1 MNKRFK
7 KPKRSAAR
15 FPKHTPKIELIID
28 RIGGKG
34 DGVSEINEIQ
44 NTSSG
49 QKQSY
54 FVPGTLPG
62 EHVLARPV
70 SKTNEG
76 IFGQLLEII
85 KIADD
90 RVTAPCSYF
99 GVCGGCS
106 LQHWAPTSY
115 QQWKI
120 ARIKNAIEKISSP
133 GTIVDDLVPA
143 KAEARR
149 RADLS
154 IRHLKTRSVLGFYER
169 DSNKIVDIEAC
180 SLLDPEIINFSNA
193 FRKVSHLLIQPDE
206 SSRIS
211 INKLDTGLDVLV
223 FLESDLS
230 LEGLEAINDLA
241 NSHNLCRVSASIAPS
256 NDIIPIIEKN
266 TPIMKFS
273 EVSIIPP
280 PGAFLQATKEGTRLI
295 TEAVI
300 SGIGGAKR
308 ILELFSGC
316 GTLSIPLQYHA
327 TVHAVE
333 GDQLAA
339 AALRKA
345 TVKAGIDSRLSVEIR
360 DLIKDPVPAD
370 KLSKYDAIVFDPPRS
385 GAKKQAEQIAK
396 NGPHTVVAVSC
407 NPNTF
412 ARDGKILI
420 EGGYELKKVT
430 PIDQFLWSPHIEL
443 VALFY
448 RTSRK

>member
-1 MNKRFK
+1 MSKRFK
-7 KPKRSAAR
+7 KPKRTAAR
-15 FPKHTPKIELIID
+15 FAKSIPTIELIID

-34 DGVSEINEIQ
+34 DGVSEINKIP
-44 NTSSG
+44 NTPSE

-62 EHVLARPV
+62 EHVIARPV
-70 SKTNEG
+70 SKANEG

-85 KIADD
+85 KVSDD
-90 RVTAPCSYF
+90 RVTAPCLYF

-115 QQWKI
+115 QQWKV
-120 ARIKNAIEKISSP
+120 ARIKSSITKISSP
-133 GTIVDDLVPA
+133 NTIVDNLVPA
-143 KAEARR
+143 KAETRR

-154 IRHLKTRSVLGFYER
+154 VRYLKTKSVLGFYER
-169 DSNKIVDIEAC
+169 DSNRIVDIEAC

-193 FRKVSHLLIQPDE
+193 FRKVSHLLIQQEE

-211 INKLDTGLDVLV
+211 INKLDTGLDVLI
-223 FLESDLS
+223 FLESEHS
-230 LEGLEAINDLA
+230 LEGLEAINDLTH
-241 NSHNLCRVSASIAPS
+241 SHDLCRVSARIKPS
-256 NDIIPIIEKN
+256 NDIVPIIEKKI
-266 TPIMKFS
+266 PAIRFS
-273 EVSIIPP
+273 EVNVIPP

-300 SGIGGAKR
+300 SGISGSKT

-339 AALRKA
+339 VALRKA

-360 DLIKDPVPAD
+360 DLIKDPFPAD
-370 KLSKYDAIVFDPPRS
+370 KLSEYDAIVFDPPRS

-412 ARDGKILI
+412 ARDGEILI
-420 EGGYELKKVT
+420 KGGYELKKVT

-443 VALFY
+443 VAVFY
-448 RTSRK
+448 RTE